1 MVMYNLRTICDECK
15 KEVVGIETN
24 WRGEPEIK
32 YPLQDFIKIGSKV
45 ESSDIGK
52 EWSDV
57 VKVKDSFYHIDCY
70 FKHLLKEH
78 DIEVDWVKMAQNKI
92 DKGETDFKDF
102 FKRFDEWQSSDEHT
116 NVMKTKIQKMVAKVK
131 SD

>member
-1 MVMYNLRTICDECK
+1 MQLIYLWRK
-15 KEVVGIETN
+15 KMR
-24 WRGEPEIK
+24 WM
-32 YPLQDFIKIGSKV
+32 
-45 ESSDIGK
+45 
-52 EWSDV
+52 
-57 VKVKDSFYHIDCY
+57 
-70 FKHLLKEH
+70 
-78 DIEVDWVKMAQNKI
+78 MAQNKI